1 MTTDVTMHFGGP
13 SEAITGLTS
22 VDVRHGHMQAESCGW
37 YMEDNVLSGNAYQ
50 ESAATVEESD
60 DGCPPSVKVPT
71 YLRTPE

>member
-1 MTTDVTMHFGGP
+1 
-13 SEAITGLTS
+13 
-22 VDVRHGHMQAESCGW
+22 
-37 YMEDNVLSGNAYQ
+37 MEDNVLSGNAYQ